1 MVHASLKDCGLQKG
15 RHQAGLARQQISRTF
30 RGAWYTE
37 CLVNICGMI
46 KGCFWM
52 AEGSREMKTG
62 FSVSPL
68 PPARPTPLTLNAV
81 DLKDSQSQ
89 EQGPETSVLT
99 RMVHV

>member
-1 MVHASLKDCGLQKG
+1 
-15 RHQAGLARQQISRTF
+15 
-30 RGAWYTE
+30 
-37 CLVNICGMI
+37 
-46 KGCFWM
+46 M

-68 PPARPTPLTLNAV
+68 PPACPTPLTLNAV